1 MSAMALVIDDF
12 AKYRISSIQ
21 IYSTFFWY
29 HYSKCV
35 FIRQLTNVCNVF
47 ASLLYNRID
56 ERARKATPFHAVQFR
71 ATHTNMEK
79 ENGRTRHIR
88 CSRTS
93 NERTWALPIEPP
105 AKRLPFI
112 RLTSMCGRIILPRK
126 HLICSFQPNSFILLP
141 LIIKMADIRSIV
153 CVIGIAAA
161 AETCTPWTA
170 HTNTLAHSQPHGQS
184 RRRRIYE
191 FRVGQ
196 MGLNAERWSS
206 MA

>member
-93 NERTWALPIEPP
+93 NERTWALPIEP
-105 AKRLPFI
+105 A
-112 RLTSMCGRIILPRK
+112 S
-126 HLICSFQPNSFILLP
+126 Q
-141 LIIKMADIRSIV
+141 
-153 CVIGIAAA
+153 AAA
-161 AETCTPWTA
+161 IHPFDFNVWKNYIAQKALNLFISTQFIYFIAVDNKNGGYSLYCLCHWHCRCSRNLYTLNRTHKHTRSLTA
-170 HTNTLAHSQPHGQS
+170 TRAIQAPSNL
-184 RRRRIYE
+184 
-191 FRVGQ
+191 RV
-196 MGLNAERWSS
+196 
-206 MA
+206 